1 MATLTHHHE
10 PAAIEQ
16 LELNP
21 KVQRTFLTIIGA
33 GVLLLL
39 LGILAAVMHWG
50 EHHEE
55 AHEAVKQVGAAAHD
69 ADAHDQGTPWMRRVV
84 VSLWHSNVFFI
95 GVSVVGTVFMAIQ
108 YVAYAGWSV
117 IVKRINE
124 ALSAWLIPGA
134 VLLAVLFLL
143 DATVT
148 HYIFHWTLPGIMEKV
163 VNGKP
168 NPHYDKIIAGKSG
181 FLTVGFYLVR
191 MLSYLTIWI
200 VFSRRLRQLSLAEDL
215 NGGTNYFHTSVTT
228 AALFLVL
235 FAVTSS
241 MSAWDWIMSVDV
253 HWFSTMFGWYVFAS
267 WWVSGIAATTLIAI
281 FLKQAGYLRF
291 MNSNHFHDLGKFMF
305 GFSIFWTYVWFSQFM
320 LIWYANLPEEAVYF
334 NQRLGGFEGRYTWMF
349 YGNLLI
355 NFAFPFLALMTRD
368 AKRQMIILKIVC
380 IAILVGHW
388 SDFYLMLMP
397 GTMKGE
403 NGFLIEI
410 GIAMIFLGAFLILVT
425 RRLMGASLIPV
436 NHPFIEESVHH
447 TT

>member
-1 MATLTHHHE
+1 M
-10 PAAIEQ
+10 
-16 LELNP
+16 
-21 KVQRTFLTIIGA
+21 G
-33 GVLLLL
+33 
-39 LGILAAVMHWG
+39 WG
-50 EHHEE
+50 EHHE
-55 AHEAVKQVGAAAHD
+55 AAGHMATAAGH
-69 ADAHDQGTPWMRRVV
+69 AEHSGSPIWLKRLL
-84 VSLWHSNVFFI
+84 VSLWHSNVFLI

-117 IVKRINE
+117 VIKRINE
-124 ALSAWLIPGA
+124 ALSAWILPGGVIMVLVFAASLINHD
-134 VLLAVLFLL
+134 L
-143 DATVT
+143 
-148 HYIFHWTLPGIMEKV
+148 FHWTVPGIMDK
-163 VNGKP
+163 NSA
-168 NPHYDKIIAGKSG
+168 NYDAIIAGKGG
-181 FLTVGFYLVR
+181 FLSIPFYLIR
-191 MLSYLTIWI
+191 MLSYLFIWWT
-200 VFSRRLRQLSLAEDL
+200 FSQRLRQLSIQEDL
-215 NGGTNYFHTSVTT
+215 NGGTSYFHTSITT

-241 MSAWDWIMSVDV
+241 MSAWDWVMSVDV

-281 FLKQAGYLRF
+281 YLKQAGYLR
-291 MNSNHFHDLGKFMF
+291 MLNSNHFHDLGKFMF

-320 LIWYANLPEEAVYF
+320 LIWYANLPEESVYF
-334 NQRLGGFEGRYTWMF
+334 NQRLGGFDGRYTWMF

-368 AKRQMIILKIVC
+368 AKRQMIMLKIVC

-388 SDFYLMLMP
+388 SDFYLMFMP

-410 GIAMIFLGAFLILVT
+410 GVALILLGAFLILVT
-425 RRLMGASLIPV
+425 RRLASASLVPV

>member
-10 PAAIEQ
+10 PVVAEHLQ
-16 LELNP
+16 EHPGL
-21 KVQRTFLTIIGA
+21 QRTFVTIIIA
-33 GVLLLL
+33 GVIVLA
-39 LGILAAVMHWG
+39 LGLLAAFMGWG
-50 EHHEE
+50 AHHE
-55 AHEAVKQVGAAAHD
+55 AAGHAAAAGHD
-69 ADAHDQGTPWMRRVV
+69 AAAGHAEHGGSPIWLKRLL
-84 VSLWHSNVFFI
+84 VSLWHSNVFLV

-117 IVKRINE
+117 VVKRINE
-124 ALSAWLIPGA
+124 ALSAWLLPGA
-134 VLLAVLFLL
+134 VIMVLVFAASLINHDL
-143 DATVT
+143 
-148 HYIFHWTLPGIMEKV
+148 FHWTMPGIMEK
-163 VNGKP
+163 GSKA
-168 NPHYDKIIAGKSG
+168 YDPIVAGKSG
-181 FLTVGFYLVR
+181 FLSIPFYLIR
-191 MLSYLTIWI
+191 MVSYLFIWWA
-200 VFSRRLRQLSLAEDL
+200 FSQRLRQLSLQEDL
-215 NGGTNYFHTSVTT
+215 NGGTSYFHTSITT

-241 MSAWDWIMSVDV
+241 MSAWDWVMSVDV

-281 FLKQAGYLRF
+281 YLKQAGYLR
-291 MNSNHFHDLGKFMF
+291 MLNSNHFHDLGKFMF

-320 LIWYANLPEEAVYF
+320 LIWYANLPEESVYF
-334 NQRLGGFEGRYTWMF
+334 NQRLGGFDGRYTWMF

-368 AKRQMIILKIVC
+368 AKRQMIMLKIVC

-397 GTMKGE
+397 GTMKGD

-410 GIAMIFLGAFLILVT
+410 GVALILLGAFLILVT
-425 RRLMGASLIPV
+425 RRLASASLVPF